1 MFFGS
6 NSLKY
11 KKLLRV
17 RMLCFAVAML
27 LLAGCGAEN
36 QDQTVPDF
44 SIAYA
49 KRPVPT
55 EVDQDTNE
63 TIPVDPDVR
72 EATDFNEGGDVYLRE
87 RASISA
93 AERNIT
99 LCITDI
105 DDDGVGTGDVR
116 DLETSYDGTKLIFSL
131 RLEDLTNG
139 NDVPKWD
146 LYEYDTEVGGCPT
159 RIIADDFAAAKGDDV
174 APHYLPD
181 GRIVFSSNA
190 SVTTRE
196 SLLNEGKSQF
206 SPFDEDL
213 REPAVVLHVMNAD
226 GTDIK
231 QISFNQSHD
240 LDASVLSSGEI
251 IFSRWDGARARSAIR
266 LYTIHPDGTE
276 LKALYGLHDADVG
289 TDGSTVQFL
298 DPRELND
305 GRVLTMLKP
314 FNGSGGGGAPVA
326 INVADYADIN
336 QPTVPNLGMLVGPGQ
351 VLAINQ
357 DVRTDDSI
365 SPAGRY
371 RSVYP
376 LADGSNRA
384 LVSWSQ
390 CRLHLTDSEGLRI
403 PDAAPT
409 PCPSV
414 IPADAV
420 EAFPLY
426 GIYVYDFAQD
436 TQLPVLIPE
445 ENIIIDEPVVLAPRP
460 RPAVLIDKVVGL
472 ELDQALAEEEF
483 VGILHIRSVY
493 DFDGNFNAL
502 GTLDNMNNP
511 VTTLAEMANP
521 TRTGAD
527 QRNARY
533 LRIVKATAIPDRRD
547 AATEFDAGVAF
558 GAGGRRGGMREI
570 IGYAT
575 IEPDGSVMTKVPA
588 NVPLSIQV
596 VDKDGRRIGGR
607 HLNWIQ
613 VRGGE
618 TLACTGCHTHNVTAP
633 ALPVPHGYKDAP
645 TALNIGAELTVPD
658 WTFPGTSTDDPMT
671 LTVDETIF
679 PQDGETM
686 AQARIR
692 VSCTN
697 ANGVFLKTAAGCPE
711 LSPNPNPVFFDVWA
725 KASPISD
732 DISLRYSE
740 LDVAMAAGIPATA
753 QCIPGAVAG
762 AKWDFTCRTIIN
774 YEDSIH
780 PLWSLPRT
788 DFATGMLDRT
798 CTSCHSNQDVANAN
812 APMVPMA
819 QLDLSDGLRGND
831 NDPERFK
838 SYQELLVQDRV
849 QWQLVGGALMP
860 VTEEVQARD
869 PVTNELLFE
878 TMVDPVTGE
887 IVQVID
893 PVTMLP
899 IPIMVTRNVPAEE
912 APSMRVRG
920 AAASSRFFNRFTTT
934 GVGTVEHTGLLTP
947 AELRLLYEWLDI
959 GAQYFNNTFDAPP
972 P

>member
-1 MFFGS
+1 MFFSS
-6 NSLKY
+6 NHLLKF
-11 KKLLRV
+11 KKILYV
-17 RMLCFAVAML
+17 RPLCFVL
-27 LLAGCGAEN
+27 VVLLAGCGAED
-36 QDQTVPDF
+36 QDQTVADF
-44 SIAYA
+44 PIAYL
-49 KRPVPT
+49 KRALPT
-55 EVDQDTNE
+55 TTVDDE
-63 TIPVDPDVR
+63 LVSADPDVR

-87 RASISA
+87 RASLSA
-93 AERNIT
+93 SEQNIT
-99 LCITDI
+99 LCITDT
-105 DDDGVGTGDVR
+105 DGDGIGTGDVR

-131 RLEDLTNG
+131 RLEDLSNG
-139 NDVPKWD
+139 NDVPKWN

-159 RIIADDFAAAKGDDV
+159 RLIVDDFAAAKGDDV

-190 SVTTRE
+190 AVSTRE

-213 REPAVVLHVMNAD
+213 GEPAVVLHVMNAD
-226 GTDIK
+226 GSNIK

-251 IFSRWDGARARSAIR
+251 VFSRWDGPRNNSAIR

-276 LKALYGLHDADVG
+276 LKALYGLHDARVG
-289 TDGSTVQFL
+289 TNGSTAQFL
-298 DPRELND
+298 APRELND
-305 GRVLTMLKP
+305 GRVLAMLKS
-314 FNGSGGGGAPVA
+314 FTGSEGAGMPVA
-326 INVADYADIN
+326 INVADYTDIN
-336 QPTVPNLGMLVGPGQ
+336 QSTVPNLGMLSGLGH
-351 VLAINQ
+351 VLALDQN
-357 DVRTDDSI
+357 VYTDDSI

-384 LVSWSQ
+384 LVSWSR
-390 CRLHLTDSEGLRI
+390 CRLHPTDSEGLRI
-403 PDAAPT
+403 PDAIPV
-409 PCPSV
+409 PCPDTIAV
-414 IPADAV
+414 DDV

-426 GIYVYDFAQD
+426 GLYVYDFGKN
-436 TQLPVLIPE
+436 TQLPIVIPE
-445 ENIIIDEPVVLAPRP
+445 ENVIVDEPVVLAPRQ
-460 RPAVLIDKVVGL
+460 RPTVLIDKVVGL
-472 ELDQALAEEEF
+472 ELDQALAEDEF

-493 DFDGNFNAL
+493 DFDGSFDAL
-502 GTLDNMNNP
+502 GGAASTLE
-511 VTTLAEMANP
+511 EMADP
-521 TRTGAD
+521 TVTDAD
-527 QRNARY
+527 QRPARY
-533 LRIVKATAIPDRRD
+533 LRIVKATAIPDPRD
-547 AATEFDAGVAF
+547 DATEFDTGIAF

-570 IGYAT
+570 IGYAP
-575 IEPDGSVMTKVPA
+575 IEPDGSVMIKVPA

-596 VDKDGRRIGGR
+596 VDKGGRRITGAGR

-613 VRGGE
+613 VRAGE
-618 TLACTGCHTHNVTAP
+618 TLECGGCHRHAVATP

-645 TALNIGAELTVPD
+645 MALNSGAELTVPN
-658 WTFPGTSTDDPMT
+658 WAFPGTSTDDPAT
-671 LTVDETIF
+671 TTVDETIF

-692 VSCTN
+692 VRCTN
-697 ANGVFLKTAAGCPE
+697 ANGVFLKTATGCPE
-711 LSPNPNPVFFDVWA
+711 LNPNPNPVFFDVWA
-725 KASPISD
+725 KATPVPS

-740 LDVAMAAGIPATA
+740 LNVAMAAGIPATA
-753 QCIPGAVAG
+753 QCTPGAVAD
-762 AKWDFTCRTIIN
+762 ATWDFTCRTIIN
-774 YEDSIH
+774 YEESIH

-788 DFATGMLDRT
+788 DVATGLLDRT
-798 CTSCHSNQDVANAN
+798 CTACHSNQDAVS

-819 QLDLSDGLRGND
+819 QLDLGDGLRGND
-831 NDPERFK
+831 NDPDRFK
-838 SYQELLVQDRV
+838 SYQELFVQDRV
-849 QWQLVGGALMP
+849 QWELVGGVLMP
-860 VTEEVQARD
+860 FTEEVQVRD

-912 APSMRVRG
+912 GPSMRVTG
-920 AAASSRFFNRFTTT
+920 AVASSRFFTRFTTA
-934 GVGTVEHTGLLTP
+934 GVGTEEHMGLLTP

>member
-1 MFFGS
+1 MFFGG

-11 KKLLRV
+11 KKLSRV
-17 RMLCFAVAML
+17 RPLCFVLVVL
-27 LLAGCGAEN
+27 LLAGCSAGN

-44 SIAYA
+44 SIAYV

-55 EVDQDTNE
+55 EEVPSEVDPDIDE
-63 TIPVDPDVR
+63 TLPVDPDVR

-87 RASISA
+87 RASVSA

-105 DDDGVGTGDVR
+105 NGDGTGTGDVR

-139 NDVPKWD
+139 NDVPKWN
-146 LYEYDTEVGGCPT
+146 LYEYDTGTGGCPT
-159 RIIADDFAAAKGDDV
+159 RLIVDDFAAAKGDDV
-174 APHYLPD
+174 APNYLPD

-206 SPFDEDL
+206 SPFDEEL
-213 REPAVVLHVMNAD
+213 GEPAVVLHVMNAD
-226 GTDIK
+226 GTNIR

-251 IFSRWDGARARSAIR
+251 VFSRWDGARNRSAIR
-266 LYTIHPDGTE
+266 LYTIHPDGTG

-289 TDGSTVQFL
+289 TGGSTVQFL

-305 GRVLTMLKP
+305 GRVLAMLKP
-314 FNGSGGGGAPVA
+314 FTGSAGGGAPVA
-326 INVADYADIN
+326 INVADYTDIN
-336 QPTVPNLGMLVGPGQ
+336 QPTVSNLGILAGPGQ

-390 CRLHLTDSEGLRI
+390 CRLQPTDPLTGLRDTAATPVPCPGTI
-403 PDAAPT
+403 PEDAA
-409 PCPSV
+409 
-414 IPADAV
+414 

-436 TQLPVLIPE
+436 TQLPVVIPE

-460 RPAVLIDKVVGL
+460 RPTVLIDKTVGL
-472 ELDQALAEEEF
+472 ELDQALAEDEF

-502 GTLDNMNNP
+502 GGTAS
-511 VTTLAEMANP
+511 TLAEMANP
-521 TRTGAD
+521 VSTDAD
-527 QRNARY
+527 QRPARY
-533 LRIVKATAIPDRRD
+533 LRIVKATAIPDPRD
-547 AATEFDAGVAF
+547 DATEFDVGVAF

-570 IGYAT
+570 IGYAP

-596 VDKDGRRIGGR
+596 LDSGGRRIGGR

-613 VRGGE
+613 VRAGE
-618 TLACTGCHTHNVTAP
+618 TLECNGCHTHNVTAP
-633 ALPVPHGYKDAP
+633 ALPVPHGYSDAP
-645 TALNIGAELTVPD
+645 TALNTGAELTVPN
-658 WTFPGTSTDDPMT
+658 WTFPGTTTDDPMT

-697 ANGVFLKTAAGCPE
+697 ASGVFLKTDTGCPE
-711 LSPNPNPVFFDVWA
+711 LSPNPDPVFFDVWA
-725 KASPISD
+725 KASPVD

-740 LDVAMAAGIPATA
+740 LDVAMAAGVPATT

-788 DFATGMLDRT
+788 DAATGMLDYT
-798 CTSCHSNQDVANAN
+798 CTACHNNVDSGGGA
-812 APMVPMA
+812 MVPAA
-819 QLDLSDGLRGND
+819 QLELNGLSSTEETDHFRGY
-831 NDPERFK
+831 R
-838 SYQELLVQDRV
+838 ELLIRDNVVQADGTDLMVQDTDAA
-849 QWQLVGGALMP
+849 G
-860 VTEEVQARD
+860 
-869 PVTNELLFE
+869 NLLFE
-878 TMVDPVTGE
+878 IETDANGDP
-887 IVQVID
+887 VID
-893 PVTMLP
+893 PVTGLP
-899 IPIMVTRNVPAEE
+899 VLRIDPITMMPVPVMV
-912 APSMRVRG
+912 RVR
-920 AAASSRFFNRFTTT
+920 AAAPTMSVNGAVASPRFFDRFTTAGT
-934 GVGTVEHTGLLTP
+934 GTVEHVDLLSP

-959 GAQYFNNTFDAPP
+959 GAQYFNNTFDAPS
-972 P
+972 

>member
-1 MFFGS
+1 MFFYG

-11 KKLLRV
+11 KELLRV
-17 RMLCFAVAML
+17 RTLCFAVIVL

-44 SIAYA
+44 SIAYI
-49 KRPVPT
+49 KRPVLT

-63 TIPVDPDVR
+63 TIPVDSDVR
-72 EATDFNEGGDVYLRE
+72 EATEFIEGGDVYLRE
-87 RASISA
+87 RASVSA

-99 LCITDI
+99 LCITDL
-105 DDDGVGTGDVR
+105 DGDGIGTGDVR
-116 DLETSYDGTKLIFSL
+116 GLETSYDASKLIFSL
-131 RLEDLTNG
+131 RLEDFTNG
-139 NDVPKWD
+139 NDEPKWNI
-146 LYEYDTEVGGCPT
+146 YEYDTETGGCPT
-159 RIIADDFAAAKGDDV
+159 RVITDDFAAAKGDDV

-190 SVTTRE
+190 AVTTRE

-213 REPAVVLHVMNAD
+213 REPAVVLHVMNTD
-226 GTDIK
+226 GTNIK

-240 LDASVLSSGEI
+240 LDASVLSNGEI
-251 IFSRWDGARARSAIR
+251 VFSRWDGARNRSAIR

-276 LKALYGLHDADVG
+276 LKALYGVHEATVG
-289 TDGSTVQFL
+289 AGDDPVQFL
-298 DPRELND
+298 APRELND
-305 GRVLTMLKP
+305 GRVLAMLKP
-314 FNGSGGGGAPVA
+314 FNGSVGGGVPVA
-326 INVADYADIN
+326 INVKDYTDIN
-336 QPTVPNLGMLVGPGQ
+336 QPTVPNLGMLAGPGQ

-357 DVRTDDSI
+357 DLRTDDSI
-365 SPAGRY
+365 SRSGRY

-390 CRLHLTDSEGLRI
+390 CRLQPTDADGLRDTSQL
-403 PDAAPT
+403 PE
-409 PCPSV
+409 PCPST
-414 IPADAV
+414 IPENAV

-426 GIYVYDFAQD
+426 GIYIYDFVQD
-436 TQLPVLIPE
+436 TQLPVVIPE
-445 ENIIIDEPVVLAPRP
+445 ENTIIDEPVVLAPRS
-460 RPAVLIDKVVGL
+460 RPTVLIDKVVGL
-472 ELDQALAEEEF
+472 ELDQALADDEF

-493 DFDGNFNAL
+493 DFDGGFNAL
-502 GTLDNMNNP
+502 GGAAS
-511 VTTLAEMANP
+511 TLAEMADP
-521 TRTGAD
+521 TVTDAN
-527 QRNARY
+527 QRPARY
-533 LRIVKATAIPDRRD
+533 LRIVKATAIPDPRD
-547 AATEFDAGVAF
+547 DATEFNVGVAF

-596 VDKDGRRIGGR
+596 LDRDGRRIGGR

-613 VRGGE
+613 VRAGE
-618 TLACTGCHTHNVTAP
+618 TLECGGCHRHNVAEP
-633 ALPVPHGYKDAP
+633 ALPIPHGYSDAP
-645 TALNIGAELTVPD
+645 AAINTGAPTSPY
-658 WTFPGTSTDDPMT
+658 TFPGTRLDTDGGIVAQM
-671 LTVDETIF
+671 
-679 PQDGETM
+679 GETM

-692 VSCTN
+692 FSCTN
-697 ANGVFLKTAAGCPE
+697 ASAVFLKTEAGCPE
-711 LSPNPNPVFFDVWA
+711 LSPSPDPVFFDQWA
-725 KASPISD
+725 QSGSEISPVLD
-732 DISLRYSE
+732 LRYSN
-740 LDVAMAAGIPATA
+740 LDVLMAAGIPASA
-753 QCIPGAVAG
+753 QCTPGAGPG

-780 PLWSLPRT
+780 PLWSLPRA
-788 DFATGMLDRT
+788 DAMDEAMDRT
-798 CTSCHSNQDVANAN
+798 CTSCHSNQGVASV
-812 APMVPMA
+812 PMVPMA
-819 QLDLSDGLRGND
+819 QLDLGDGLRGND
-831 NDPERFK
+831 NDPDRFK
-838 SYQELLVQDRV
+838 SYQELFVQDRV
-849 QWQLVGGALMP
+849 QWQLVGGVLMP

-878 TMVDPVTGE
+878 TMVDPITGE

-912 APSMRVRG
+912 GPSMRVNG
-920 AAASSRFFNRFTTT
+920 AMASSRFFNRFSTS
-934 GVGTVEHTGLLTP
+934 GDLHENLLTS